1 MLPNVRLMIAAT
13 LVSAVLLSF
22 GFGIFAAFRVSHE
35 PFAHLPAPM
44 VPPQLVA
51 ENTTTPLAHGFGAGD
66 VIGRQADAPPSGPEI
81 HAAAYAEES
90 EPKAAPDAIA
100 AAVIDHPV
108 AINTQDQPAAETA
121 AAPDVATPEPATPSV
136 AVSELPPPPQAE
148 QHAGDSAAVIPH
160 EQSASEPAAPL
171 PAASNE
177 APANRMAT
185 EEPSKVAGSSE
196 APPAAAPAADSAPSR
211 VANAEIEPAPTEA
224 TGHAEAADSVAL
236 ASPPDLPLPRERP
249 SIPAAAAAPAPG
261 APAVR
266 RLTPVAASAK
276 RPRVLIRAI
285 HAPRFPADYYA
296 RTQYFQTAEQA
307 YAYGPTGEPQ
317 PQVMVRRVV
326 RLPQGGRRFVR

>member
-51 ENTTTPLAHGFGAGD
+51 ENTTPLAHSFGGGD
-66 VIGRQADAPPSGPEI
+66 VADAPPSGPEI

-100 AAVIDHPV
+100 AAVIDP
-108 AINTQDQPAAETA
+108 AASINTQDKPDADTA
-121 AAPDVATPEPATPSV
+121 AAADVATAEPATTSV
-136 AVSELPPPPQAE
+136 AVSELPLPPQAE
-148 QHAGDSAAVIPH
+148 EHTGDLTAAIQH
-160 EQSASEPAAPL
+160 EQSASETAAPPSL
-171 PAASNE
+171 ASDE
-177 APANRMAT
+177 AVANRTST
-185 EEPSKVAGSSE
+185 EEPSNVAASSE
-196 APPAAAPAADSAPSR
+196 APPAADSAPSR
-211 VANAEIEPAPTEA
+211 EANAEIEPAPTEA
-224 TGHAEAADSVAL
+224 TGHAEATYSVAL
-236 ASPPDLPLPRERP
+236 ASPDLPLPRERP
-249 SIPAAAAAPAPG
+249 SILAAAAGPAPA

-266 RLTPVAASAK
+266 KLTPVAATAK
-276 RPRVLIRAI
+276 RQRVLIRAI
-285 HAPRFPADYYA
+285 HAPRFPADYYV

-317 PQVMVRRVV
+317 VMVRRVV
-326 RLPQGGRRFVR
+326 RLPLGGRRFVR